1 MELREGGEGVVPS
14 PAEVEAVAAVAEGS
28 GSYQQPPPP
37 PATLALEADASREKK
52 PAKEVGGAAAA
63 ATIMATTAG
72 GVVGPSAAAGGETG
86 EASGLVKKKRGRPR
100 KYGPDGTPLRP
111 LNPMPISASA
121 PAGVQYTSA
130 AAVGAVMKRGRGRAV
145 GSVGSV
151 SKTSSQFS
159 LQVEHLS
166 SGGFPEQTAI
176 AGSCQ
181 LGISRSLFLICRCVD
196 LGVLDLTEKASSSG
210 AGSFNVG
217 LNGGISADVGL
228 DLLQMLDVV
237 LLTTGEMVNC
247 SAGANF
253 SPHIIV
259 VAAGEDVTM
268 KIISFSQQGPR
279 AICILSANGIISNV
293 TLRQPDS
300 SGGTL
305 TYEGRFELLSL
316 SGSFMPTEN
325 GGTRSRSGGLSVSLA
340 SPDGRVIGGGVA
352 GLLVAA
358 SPVQVV
364 VGSFLPSF
372 QMEHKTKKSG
382 LEAGSVSTPASA
394 IPLSR
399 TNMEEEAL
407 GSRQAQ
413 PSSVTAKP
421 GSSTTPGFTVENW
434 SPRSSPMDI
443 NISLPGG

>member
-176 AGSCQ
+176 A
-181 LGISRSLFLICRCVD
+181 
-196 LGVLDLTEKASSSG
+196 
-210 AGSFNVG
+210 
-217 LNGGISADVGL
+217 
-228 DLLQMLDVV
+228 
-237 LLTTGEMVNC
+237 GEMVNC

>member
-52 PAKEVGGAAAA
+52 PAKEVGAAAAA

-176 AGSCQ
+176 AGDEIKGKV
-181 LGISRSLFLICRCVD
+181 LIHSLTV
-196 LGVLDLTEKASSSG
+196 S
-210 AGSFNVG
+210 
-217 LNGGISADVGL
+217 
-228 DLLQMLDVV
+228 LLFSD
-237 LLTTGEMVNC
+237 TDTGEMVNC

-372 QMEHKTKKSG
+372 LMEHKTKKPG